1 MVVFYIIRNLIRI
14 LIATALLPLVLF
26 TRRFSS
32 IIVMVIAGVI
42 LWQCMMDAPTTKR
55 KAAPVGADGKPII
68 YIDPVKVEEDGNST
82 FATDMIKKMR
92 EDERVVYS
100 QHFYW
105 GLNHGAAGQKY
116 TWNQHNIAGEIT
128 IKEVFKNKRGA
139 ECKRFYEVLKV
150 HEIRQTQVGLAC
162 ARGDGS
168 WCKLRRDATPACG
181 LGREPG
187 FLDGISSKIN
197 RWF

>member
-14 LIATALLPLVLF
+14 LIAAVLLPIALF

-42 LWQCMMDAPTTKR
+42 LWQCMMDSPPER
-55 KAAPVGADGKPII
+55 KKPVGPDGKPIV
-68 YIDPVKVEEDGNST
+68 YIDPVRMEEDGNSV

-92 EDERVVYS
+92 DDERVVYS

-105 GLNHGAAGQKY
+105 AMNQGSVAGQKY
-116 TWNQHNIAGEIT
+116 AWNQHNIAGEIT
-128 IKEVFKNKRGA
+128 IGEVFKNKAGIP
-139 ECKRFYEVLKV
+139 CKRFTEMLKV
-150 HEIRQTQVGLAC
+150 HEIRQTLEGLAC
-162 ARGDGS
+162 ARPDGS

-187 FLDGISSKIN
+187 FFDGISSKIN
-197 RWF
+197 NIF